1 MSTLNDIRQTFFQ
14 ECEELLEALDD
25 GLELLRDALD
35 AGESDDIETVNA
47 VFRSVHSIKGGAAAF
62 GLEQLVRFAH
72 RFETTLDDLRA
83 QRLALTSDV
92 LEICLRAAD
101 QLAELVGA
109 GRDGIDLPADAGA
122 QVIARLIQLSGGDV
136 ASAAPPAS
144 GPAAAAEPTYAPM
157 PLSFDPLPIG
167 EEPAPGL
174 SFRFTAHPKLFANGH
189 DPVHLFRELADLGT
203 LRVTIDPAT
212 VPDLDQVSPRDCAMT
227 WQVSLET
234 QAADQAVWEVF
245 DFVEGLCDIVTEPVV
260 ATPPPAAA
268 EEPAYVP
275 LPLDLGAISH
285 APGDEPAAV
294 VPDPDPADRPA
305 PRPAATEAK
314 APAPAAAK
322 ATVRVDLDHVDRLI
336 NVVGELVI
344 NQAVLTQCIK
354 AANIPM
360 TTALS
365 SSLDEFMSLARE
377 IQEGVMSIRAQSVK
391 PLFQR
396 MARIAREAADIAG
409 KTVRFETEGEA
420 TEVDKTVIERLV
432 DPLTHI
438 IRNAVD
444 HGLETEEKRRAAGKT
459 DPATVTLRAAHRSG
473 RVLIDVSDNG
483 AGINRERVLQ
493 IAIDKGLVP
502 ADVVLTDQEIDKLLF
517 LPGFSTAAKVT
528 DLSGRGVGM
537 DVVRSAIQKLGGR
550 INITSTPGVGTTMS
564 ISLPLTLAVLDGMV
578 VDVAGQTMVVP
589 IATIVETIRP
599 APGDLHKLAGG
610 MTVVAV
616 RDRFIPIVDLGHVF
630 QFRATPS
637 APADL
642 VYLLVESDHEQMWAL
657 AVDHIHDQRQVVI
670 KGLEGNYG
678 HVAGVAA
685 ATILGD
691 GKVALIIDPEEAVQR
706 TDADLPPPI
715 HHQTEDS

>member
-25 GLELLRDALD
+25 GLEQLRDALD

-62 GLEQLVRFAH
+62 GLDQLVRFAH

-83 QRLALTSDV
+83 QRLVLTADV

-109 GRDGIDLPADAGA
+109 GRDGTELPADAGA
-122 QVIARLIQLSGGDV
+122 QVIARLIQLSGGEE
-136 ASAAPPAS
+136 AAAAR
-144 GPAAAAEPTYAPM
+144 PAAVPAAEPTYAPM
-157 PLSFDPLPIG
+157 PLAFDPLPIG
-167 EEPAPGL
+167 IDADPGL

-189 DPVHLFRELADLGT
+189 DPVHLFRELTELGT

-212 VPDLDQVSPRDCAMT
+212 VPDLDQVSPDDCRMT
-227 WQVSLET
+227 WQVSLDT
-234 QAADQAVWEVF
+234 RVADSAVWEIF
-245 DFVEGLCDIVTEPVV
+245 DFVEGLCDIVTEPTV
-260 ATPPPAAA
+260 APPLPLAAD
-268 EEPAYVP
+268 EPTYVP
-275 LPLDLGAISH
+275 LPLD
-285 APGDEPAAV
+285 PGTIADMPA
-294 VPDPDPADRPA
+294 PDPVAAPPRPEAAGRPA
-305 PRPAATEAK
+305 PRPAAPEAK
-314 APAPAAAK
+314 PAPPAAPK

-354 AANIPM
+354 AADIPM

-365 SSLDEFMSLARE
+365 ASLDEFMSLARE

-444 HGLETEEKRRAAGKT
+444 HGLETEEKRQAAGKT

-483 AGINRERVLQ
+483 AGIDRGRVLQ

-550 INITSTPGVGTTMS
+550 INITSTPGAGTTMS

-599 APGDLHKLAGG
+599 APGDLHRLAGG

-630 QFRATPS
+630 QFRDRPS
-637 APADL
+637 SPADL

-706 TDADLPPPI
+706 TDADLPPPTL
-715 HHQTEDS
+715 HQTEDR